1 MKIGIIGSGNIGG
14 NLGKHFA
21 KAGHEVFFSSR
32 NPEKL
37 SGLVNEIGERAHRGT
52 VEEAATFGE
61 VILLATPYGMLPEVH
76 ERIGNLQGKT
86 LIDTTNFYVQRDGT
100 EIKKQMSAQN
110 QRESEWTAHYFKGAS
125 VSKAFNT
132 IPAAQLRD
140 EAFKEEGMQEIIP
153 FAAGNKQAKEII
165 EQLISDIGFK
175 PAFIGG
181 LSKTKVMEPDQELY
195 MGFPA
200 EEKVKAYTV

>member
-21 KAGHEVFFSSR
+21 NAGHEVFFSSR

-37 SGLVNEIGERAHRGT
+37 SGLVNEIGQRAHRGT

-76 ERIGNLQGKT
+76 ERIGNLEDT
-86 LIDTTNFYVQRDGT
+86 ILIDTTNFYVQRDGA
-100 EIKKQMSAQN
+100 EIKKQMNAQN
-110 QRESEWTAHYFKGAS
+110 YRESEWVAHYFKGAA

-140 EAFKEEGMQEIIP
+140 KAFKKEDAQEIVP
-153 FAAGNKQAKEII
+153 FGASNKQAKEITL
-165 EQLISDIGFK
+165 QLISDIGFK
-175 PAFIGG
+175 PAFIGD
-181 LSKTKVMEPDQELY
+181 LSKTQVMEPDQELY
-195 MGFPA
+195 MGFPN
-200 EEKVKAYTV
+200 EELIKQYVK